1 MRKSEL
7 KSLFVHFHP
16 EEHAFVERSLDWIR
30 QTVYNHQVTITP
42 FLDPREQEILS
53 TLIRREHEIDYLA
66 EGGTSTAERRRVKL
80 GPAYLMDPTERIPLA
95 FLRITPSSKKR
106 LEHREIL
113 GSILGLGIRRD
124 HVGDIYP
131 GSQSSDVIVTEEV
144 RSLIRFHL
152 TKVSNEKVIVEEI
165 KQEEIEDQTHD
176 LQGKRVIVSS
186 LRLDAILSE
195 GFRISRS
202 KTTKLIKSGKCKVDW
217 KVIDKP
223 SYPIQEGNLLSLRG
237 YGRLRVQEFSGRTK
251 KGKFIIYLVGT
262 FFGNHL

>member
-1 MRKSEL
+1 MKKSEL
-7 KSLFVHFHP
+7 RSLFVHFHP
-16 EEHAFVERSLDWIR
+16 EEHAFLERSLDWIC

-42 FLDPREQEILS
+42 FLDPREQQILS
-53 TLIRREHEIDYLA
+53 TLIRREHQMIHIA

-95 FLRITPSSKKR
+95 FLRITPSSKKQ

-124 HVGDIYP
+124 HIGDIYP
-131 GSQSSDVIVTEEV
+131 GSQSSDVIVTEEIGPF
-144 RSLIRFHL
+144 IRLHL
-152 TKVSNEKVIVEEI
+152 TKVSNEKVFVEEI
-165 KQEEIEDQTHD
+165 KHEEIQHQKPD
-176 LQGKRVIVSS
+176 LHGKRVIVPS

-202 KTTKLIKSGKCKVDW
+202 KTTKLIQSGKCKVDW
-217 KVIDKP
+217 RIIDKP
-223 SYPIQEGNLLSLRG
+223 SYLVKEDSLLSLRG
-237 YGRLRVQEFSGRTK
+237 YGRLRVHEFCGKTK
-251 KGKFIIYLVGT
+251 KGKFIIYLEGT